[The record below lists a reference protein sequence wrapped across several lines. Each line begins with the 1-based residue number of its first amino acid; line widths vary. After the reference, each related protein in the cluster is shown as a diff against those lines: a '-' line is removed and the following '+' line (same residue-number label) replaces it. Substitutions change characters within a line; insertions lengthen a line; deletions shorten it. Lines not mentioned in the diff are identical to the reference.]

1 MKLIIRPFVK
11 LMNQLNYAYKFSLIN
26 IMFLLP
32 LLLLSYG
39 LVEELES
46 DIEAT
51 ESQIEGVQLLQDT
64 FALLRSTA
72 EYRDLKAA
80 FIYKDNPD
88 MRGIIVETEAKVDAA
103 FSKLS
108 EWQPSW
114 DKDGRIVTQ
123 LGLANESWQKLKTD
137 NVRDYYADEQVKRY
151 QDMLNPIIRILKTTT
166 RASGLAQAPDPA
178 VLSLQEMLVRLYP
191 EFSPLVAK
199 VRATGMVAFNAGFL
213 DSGTSDSLNEAYDG
227 FVDTLKRFEK
237 DVGVLMEE
245 DPRLARAL
253 DEPVMNLVGGMNN
266 MMGYLDERL
275 ISAMQLEGTWDV
287 YFKDITGY
295 VDTLFM
301 VMNSTVTPLMTRILQ
316 NRYEEQ
322 SSTLRMFLVAITV
335 LLVVVLLMFL
345 AFYVSVNETISS
357 FRDSATKV
365 SNGDMKVRMN
375 LKTRDEMGQLTTEFN
390 TMVQRIHDL
399 IQAVSMTAVEVD
411 TQSSKLESIST
422 KSRDSVGRQMQETEQ
437 VTVAVNEMTAQVQQ
451 VEENAGQATQEA
463 EKAMQEA
470 SMGSQQVD
478 AALKNIDILASEIEN
493 SVSVINRVAK
503 DSANIS
509 QVLDVIKGIAE
520 QTNLLALNAAIEAA
534 RAGEQGRGF
543 AVVAD
548 EVRTLAQ
555 RTQSST
561 EEIEEMISRL
571 QSGVKDAVKAM
582 EVSHDR
588 ATQTVDESGKVG
600 EVLGNITN
608 MIGTITAM
616 SQQIALA
623 CSEQTKVVVE
633 IDRNINSIADLSQE
647 TSGDAEST
655 ARASAEMAQLTRSLQ
670 ELISAFKV

>member
-51 ESQIEGVQLLQDT
+51 ESQLEGVAILEST
-64 FALLRSTA
+64 FALLRVTA

-80 FIYKDNPD
+80 FIYKENPD
-88 MRGIIVETEAKVDAA
+88 MRGLIVETEAKVESA
-103 FSKLS
+103 FSKLA
-108 EWQPSW
+108 EINPKW
-114 DKDGRIVTQ
+114 DKEGRILAQ
-123 LGLANESWQKLKTD
+123 LTLANDSWEKLKTD

-151 QDMLNPIIRILKTTT
+151 QDMLNPLIRILKTTT
-166 RASGLAQAPDPA
+166 RSSGLAQAPDPA

-253 DEPVMNLVGGMNN
+253 DEPVMNLVGGMND

-275 ISAMQLEGTWDV
+275 ISAMQLEGSWDS

-295 VDTLFM
+295 VDTLFI
-301 VMNSTVTPLMTRILQ
+301 VMSDTVTPLMQRILE

-322 SSTLRMFLVAITV
+322 SSTLRMFLIAITV
-335 LLVVVLLMFL
+335 LLVIVLLMFL

-357 FRDSATKV
+357 FRASATKV

-375 LKTRDEMGQLTTEFN
+375 MKTRDEMGQLTTEFN

-411 TQSSKLESIST
+411 TQSSKLESISS
-422 KSRDSVGRQMQETEQ
+422 KSRDSVDRQMQETEQ
-437 VTVAVNEMTAQVQQ
+437 VTVAVNELTAQVQQ

-463 EKAMQEA
+463 EKAMKEA
-470 SMGSQQVD
+470 NTGSQQVD
-478 AALKNIDILASEIEN
+478 AALKNIDRLANEIEN

-555 RTQSST
+555 RTQTST

-608 MIGTITAM
+608 MIETITAM

>member
-26 IMFLLP
+26 VMFLLP

-51 ESQIEGVQLLQDT
+51 ESQLEGVAILEDT
-64 FALLRSTA
+64 FALLRLTA

-80 FIYKDNPD
+80 YVYKGNED
-88 MRGIIVETEAKVDAA
+88 MRAAITDTEAKVESA

-114 DKDGRIVTQ
+114 DEDSRIVTQ
-123 LGLANESWQKLKTD
+123 LALANESWQKLKTD
-137 NVRDYYADEQVKRY
+137 NIRDYYADEQVKRY

-213 DSGTSDSLNEAYDG
+213 DSGTSDSLNDAYDG
-227 FVDTLKRFEK
+227 LVDTLGRFKK

-253 DEPVMNLVGGMNN
+253 EEPVSNLVGGMND

-275 ISAMQLEGTWDV
+275 ISAMQLEGSWDT
-287 YFKDITGY
+287 YYGDISGY
-295 VDTLFM
+295 VDTLFQ
-301 VMNSTVTPLMTRILQ
+301 VLNGTVTPLMARILE

-322 SSTLRMFLVAITV
+322 SSTLRMFLIAITV
-335 LLVVVLLMFL
+335 LLVIVLLMFL

-357 FRDSATKV
+357 FRESATMV

-375 LKTRDEMGQLTTEFN
+375 LQTRDEMGQLTTEFN

-422 KSRDSVGRQMQETEQ
+422 KSRDSVDRQMQETEQ
-437 VTVAVNEMTAQVQQ
+437 VTVAVNELTAQVQQ
-451 VEENAGQATQEA
+451 VEENAGQATREA
-463 EKAMQEA
+463 ESAMQEA
-470 SMGSQQVD
+470 NTGTHQVD
-478 AALKNIDILASEIEN
+478 AALKNIDLLASEIEN

-600 EVLGNITN
+600 EVLSNITN
-608 MIGTITAM
+608 MIKSITAM

-655 ARASAEMAQLTRSLQ
+655 ARASGEMAQLTSSLQ

>member
-26 IMFLLP
+26 VMFLLP

-39 LVEELES
+39 LVEELEA

-51 ESQIEGVQLLQDT
+51 ESQLEGVAILEDT
-64 FALLRSTA
+64 FALLRVTA

-80 FIYKDNPD
+80 YVYKGNED
-88 MRGIIVETEAKVDAA
+88 MRGLIADTEAKVESA

-108 EWQPSW
+108 EWQPRW

-137 NVRDYYADEQVKRY
+137 NIRDYYSDEQVKRY

-178 VLSLQEMLVRLYP
+178 VLSLQEMLIRLYP

-213 DSGTSDSLNEAYDG
+213 DSGTSDSLNDAYDG
-227 FVDTLKRFEK
+227 FVDALGRFDK

-253 DEPVMNLVGGMNN
+253 EEPVMNLASGMND

-275 ISAMQLEGTWDV
+275 ISAMQLEGSWDNF
-287 YFKDITGY
+287 YSDISGY
-295 VDTLFM
+295 VDTLFQ
-301 VMNSTVTPLMTRILQ
+301 VMNGTVTPLMNRILE

-322 SSTLRMFLVAITV
+322 SSTLRMFLIAITV
-335 LLVVVLLMFL
+335 LLVIVLLMFL
-345 AFYVSVNETISS
+345 AFYVSVNETINS
-357 FRDSATKV
+357 FRESATMV

-375 LKTRDEMGQLTTEFN
+375 LQTRDEMGQLTTEFN

-422 KSRDSVGRQMQETEQ
+422 KSRDSVDRQMQETEQ
-437 VTVAVNEMTAQVQQ
+437 VTVAVNELTAQVQQ
-451 VEENAGQATQEA
+451 VEQNAGQATKEA
-463 EKAMQEA
+463 ESAMQEA
-470 SMGSQQVD
+470 NTGSHQVD
-478 AALKNIDILASEIEN
+478 AALKNIDVLASEIEN

-600 EVLGNITN
+600 EVLGNITS
-608 MIGTITAM
+608 MISSITAM

-633 IDRNINSIADLSQE
+633 IDRNINSISDLSQE

-655 ARASAEMAQLTRSLQ
+655 ARASAEMAQLTSSLQ

>member
-26 IMFLLP
+26 VMFLLP

-39 LVEELES
+39 LVEELEA

-51 ESQIEGVQLLQDT
+51 ESQLEGVAILEDT
-64 FALLRSTA
+64 FALLRVTA

-80 FIYKDNPD
+80 YVYKGNED
-88 MRGIIVETEAKVDAA
+88 MRGLIADTEAKVESA

-108 EWQPSW
+108 EWQPRW

-137 NVRDYYADEQVKRY
+137 NIRDYYADEQVKRY

-178 VLSLQEMLVRLYP
+178 VLSLQEMLIRLYP

-199 VRATGMVAFNAGFL
+199 VRATGMVAFNAGFM
-213 DSGTSDSLNEAYDG
+213 DSGTSDSLNDAYDG
-227 FVDTLKRFEK
+227 FVDALGRFEK

-253 DEPVMNLVGGMNN
+253 EEPVMNLTGGMND

-275 ISAMQLEGTWDV
+275 ISAMQLEGSWDNF
-287 YFKDITGY
+287 YSDISGY
-295 VDTLFM
+295 VDTLFQ
-301 VMNSTVTPLMTRILQ
+301 VMNGTVTPLMNRILE

-322 SSTLRMFLVAITV
+322 SSTLRMFLIAITV
-335 LLVVVLLMFL
+335 LLVIVLLMFL
-345 AFYVSVNETISS
+345 AFYVSVNETINS
-357 FRDSATKV
+357 FRESATMV

-375 LKTRDEMGQLTTEFN
+375 LQTRDEMGQLTTEFN

-422 KSRDSVGRQMQETEQ
+422 KSRDSVDRQMQETEQ
-437 VTVAVNEMTAQVQQ
+437 VTVAVNELTAQVQQ
-451 VEENAGQATQEA
+451 VEQNADQATKEA
-463 EKAMQEA
+463 ESAMQEA
-470 SMGSQQVD
+470 NTGSHQVD
-478 AALKNIDILASEIEN
+478 AALKNIDVLASEIEN

-600 EVLGNITN
+600 EVLGNITS
-608 MIGTITAM
+608 MISSITAM

-633 IDRNINSIADLSQE
+633 IDRNINSISDLSQE

-655 ARASAEMAQLTRSLQ
+655 ARASAEMAQLTSSLQ